1 MQLSFVKLVSSTR
14 SEEPSLHIL
23 LSSLCI
29 LRQNKDY
36 IYANIWSQLV
46 EVCIPIVFVAI
57 MMHVEIR
64 KACQHILK
72 TVPQIPPY

>member
-1 MQLSFVKLVSSTR
+1 MQLGFVKLVSSTR

-36 IYANIWSQLV
+36 EYANI
-46 EVCIPIVFVAI
+46 
-57 MMHVEIR
+57 
-64 KACQHILK
+64 
-72 TVPQIPPY
+72 